1 MSVKQQ
7 QSQMLSAI
15 FSLDRLQKTMA
26 DDIRKSEA
34 SEQNKIS
41 SAGLAVYQQS
51 LLANATRALAI
62 TFATVHSFIG
72 EISFTQLVK
81 NYLQAH
87 FKNQYDW
94 GELGQDFPAFIK
106 QQSIVNHT
114 VLAAIATLDF
124 ACHQAER
131 VMDVKSDLSTLALL
145 NDIDAY
151 QLDINFTPGFKLLK
165 LTHPVDLII
174 KNIESA
180 HEINNKLSLNDIT
193 QQLAS
198 SDVGEY
204 YYLIWRPNFQ
214 AQYQQ
219 ITWQE
224 YQWLMLWQPEKTL
237 SCNQP
242 PSIGQALDYM
252 ANKDFLIV
260 DWLPKAIE
268 QQLINSISRRE
279 IEV

>member
-1 MSVKQQ
+1 MSIKQQ

-15 FSLDRLQKTMA
+15 FSLDPLQKTMA
-26 DDIRKSEA
+26 DGIKKSEA
-34 SEQNKIS
+34 NEQSNIS

-62 TFATVHSFIG
+62 TFASVHSFIG
-72 EISFTQLVK
+72 ESSFTRLVK
-81 NYLQAH
+81 NYLRAH
-87 FKNQYDW
+87 LKDHYDW
-94 GELGQDFPAFIK
+94 GELGQEFPTFIK
-106 QQSIVNHT
+106 QQSIVNNT

-131 VMDVKSDLSTLALL
+131 VMDVERDLSTLALL
-145 NDIDAY
+145 NDVDAY
-151 QLDINFTPGFKLLK
+151 QLDISFTPGFKLLK
-165 LTHPVDLII
+165 LQHPVDLII
-174 KNIESA
+174 KNIEGA

-224 YQWLMLWQPEKTL
+224 YQWLMLWQPEKSL
-237 SCNQP
+237 SSNQP
-242 PSIGQALDYM
+242 LSIGQALDYM

>member
-1 MSVKQQ
+1 MSIKQQ

-15 FSLDRLQKTMA
+15 FSLDPLQKTMA
-26 DDIRKSEA
+26 DGIKKSEA
-34 SEQNKIS
+34 SEQSNIS

-62 TFATVHSFIG
+62 TFASVHSFIG
-72 EISFTQLVK
+72 ESSFTRLVK

-87 FKNQYDW
+87 LKDHYDW
-94 GELGQDFPAFIK
+94 GELGQEFPIFIK
-106 QQSIVNHT
+106 QQSIVNNT

-131 VMDVKSDLSTLALL
+131 VMDVERDLSTLALL
-145 NDIDAY
+145 NDVDAY
-151 QLDINFTPGFKLLK
+151 QLDISFTPGFKLLK
-165 LTHPVDLII
+165 LQHPVDLII

-224 YQWLMLWQPEKTL
+224 YQWLMLWQPEKSL
-237 SCNQP
+237 SSNQP

-260 DWLPKAIE
+260 DWLPNAIE

-279 IEV
+279 IDV